1 MATRVGKYKVSKK
14 ESALSIV
21 DGGTVTGDVT
31 FDSNSTTTLAGTT
44 TLSNATVKITGI
56 PSISQSNVTA
66 AGQLFTTA
74 SHLSNATVKF
84 TGLATNAVS
93 TSLAANQLFRTQS
106 EFLTASNAGAA
117 ANSVGKN
124 FDVLCVTR

>member
-44 TLSNATVKITGI
+44 T
-56 PSISQSNVTA
+56 
-66 AGQLFTTA
+66 
-74 SHLSNATVKF
+74 LSNATVKF